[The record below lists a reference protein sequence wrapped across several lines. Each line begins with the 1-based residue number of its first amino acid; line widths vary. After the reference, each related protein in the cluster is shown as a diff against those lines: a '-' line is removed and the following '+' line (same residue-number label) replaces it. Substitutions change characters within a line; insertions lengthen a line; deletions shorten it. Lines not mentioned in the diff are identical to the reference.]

1 MSGDVN
7 GLHHVGHIARS
18 MNEAIELYRRLGF
31 SVSAPVHPVLPGAAE
46 AFGVANAHVHF
57 PGGFIELVAVIG
69 DGSHL
74 PAGARPL
81 PLEVPEE
88 RRAGLEAAIRAT
100 VANIAAFAERF
111 EGVHI
116 MIADTGDLD
125 GVAAR
130 LTAGGV
136 HHGGVHAVQRPV
148 ETGAGIRMEPARY
161 LEISD
166 PDLTPGR
173 VPEGRIGFAEN
184 RPGAGSLTRVHHP
197 NGATGLAECVL
208 CVDDAALPEVKRR
221 YATYFEGSA
230 DLGQADLG
238 EANPGRA
245 ALGQANIGRP
255 GAGRADAGRAG
266 AGRAGAGRAGAGRA
280 GAGRAGAGRADIAH
294 ADVGHAHT
302 GPADDEAAGV
312 TVVAASVLGEM
323 VPGERP
329 AALPAFV
336 AYAVTVRDVAA
347 AERLLL
353 DNGVP
358 TVRTADGE
366 VFVPAR
372 AALGVAIIF
381 RQEGTAR
388 GVGR

>member
-7 GLHHVGHIARS
+7 GLHHVGHIVRS
-18 MNEAIELYRRLGF
+18 INEAMELYRRLGF

-57 PGGFIELVAVIG
+57 PGDFIELVTVIG

-74 PAGARPL
+74 PAGARAI

-88 RRAGLEAAIRAT
+88 RRAGLAAAIRVA

-116 MIADTGDLD
+116 MIADTADLD
-125 GVAAR
+125 GVASR
-130 LTAGGV
+130 LAAGGV
-136 HHGGVHAVQRPV
+136 VHGGVHAVQRPV
-148 ETGAGIRMEPARY
+148 ETGAGVTMEAARY

-166 PDLTPGR
+166 PDLGPGR

-184 RPGAGSLTRVHHP
+184 LPEGSSLAHVEHP

-208 CVDDAALPEVKRR
+208 CVDDAALSEVERR
-221 YATYFEGSA
+221 YATYFGRRA
-230 DLGQADLG
+230 A
-238 EANPGRA
+238 PGRA
-245 ALGQANIGRP
+245 
-255 GAGRADAGRAG
+255 
-266 AGRAGAGRAGAGRA
+266 
-280 GAGRAGAGRADIAH
+280 
-294 ADVGHAHT
+294 DVE
-302 GPADDEAAGV
+302 PAGV
-312 TVVAASVLGEM
+312 TVVAASALDEVL
-323 VPGERP
+323 PGERP
-329 AALPAFV
+329 VALPAFV

-358 TVRTADGE
+358 VARTAGGE
-366 VFVPAR
+366 VFVPAG

-381 RQEGTAR
+381 RQEGPFDHPPSR
-388 GVGR
+388 HHP

>member
-7 GLHHVGHIARS
+7 GLHHVGHIVRS

-57 PGGFIELVAVIG
+57 PGGFVELVAVIG

-74 PAGARPL
+74 PAGTRPI

-88 RRAGLEAAIRAT
+88 RRAGLEAAIRVT

-116 MIADTGDLD
+116 MIADTRDLD

-130 LTAGGV
+130 LTAGDV

-148 ETGAGIRMEPARY
+148 ETGAGISMEPARY

-166 PDLTPGR
+166 PALAPGR

-184 RPGAGSLTRVHHP
+184 LPGGASPAPVDHP

-208 CVDDAALPEVKRR
+208 CVDDATLPEVKRR
-221 YATYFEGSA
+221 YATYFEGPA
-230 DLGQADLG
+230 GMGQ
-238 EANPGRA
+238 
-245 ALGQANIGRP
+245 
-255 GAGRADAGRAG
+255 
-266 AGRAGAGRAGAGRA
+266 
-280 GAGRAGAGRADIAH
+280 
-294 ADVGHAHT
+294 T
-302 GPADDEAAGV
+302 GV
-312 TVVAASVLGEM
+312 TVVAASALGEM
-323 VPGERP
+323 LPGERP

-347 AERLLL
+347 TERLLL
-353 DNGVP
+353 GNGVP
-358 TVRTADGE
+358 VARTTDGE
-366 VFVPAR
+366 AFVPAG
-372 AALGVAIIF
+372 AALGTAIVF
-381 RQEGTAR
+381 RQEGTGDSR
-388 GVGR
+388 L

>member
-7 GLHHVGHIARS
+7 GLHHVGHIVRN
-18 MNEAIELYRRLGF
+18 MNEAMELYRRLGF

-46 AFGVANAHVHF
+46 MFGVANAHVRF
-57 PGGFIELVAVIG
+57 PGDFIELVAVIG

-74 PAGARPL
+74 PAGARAI

-88 RRAGLEAAIRAT
+88 RRAGLAAAIRVT

-116 MIADTGDLD
+116 MIADTADLD
-125 GVAAR
+125 GVASR
-130 LTAGGV
+130 LAAGGV
-136 HHGGVHAVQRPV
+136 VHGGVHAVQRPV
-148 ETGAGIRMEPARY
+148 ETGAGVRMEPARY

-166 PDLTPGR
+166 PDLGPGR

-184 RPGAGSLTRVHHP
+184 LLAGSSLAHVDHP

-208 CVDDAALPEVKRR
+208 CVDDAASPEVERR
-221 YATYFEGSA
+221 YATYF
-230 DLGQADLG
+230 
-238 EANPGRA
+238 
-245 ALGQANIGRP
+245 GRP
-255 GAGRADAGRAG
+255 VNLGRAG
-266 AGRAGAGRAGAGRA
+266 TAIEPAG
-280 GAGRAGAGRADIAH
+280 
-294 ADVGHAHT
+294 VT
-302 GPADDEAAGV
+302 VVKPAGV
-312 TVVAASVLGEM
+312 TVVAASALDAVL
-323 VPGERP
+323 PGERP

-353 DNGVP
+353 GNGVP
-358 TVRTADGE
+358 VARTAGGE

-381 RQEGTAR
+381 RQEGKAGAGRSVTWR
-388 GVGR
+388 GCSSITDG